1 MCKSEN
7 VPMLLTTSVN
17 VAVPNLPSDAFALTR
32 FFLNVQ
38 ICNYAD
44 APMIFLLF
52 LKNYYSVITFPFSD
66 WERKGINHSLLR
78 KMFFED
84 LFSPTVKP
92 TSSNHFIT
100 LFNQELYLR
109 TSLSFVSFETGCKDT
124 VRYFLN
130 QMFWRNN
137 HILFLLKH
145 RLLKSFSDK
154 GGQR

>member
-1 MCKSEN
+1 MCGITCCGELHRHRLLILYLASQSFKELDANVQMCKSEN
-7 VPMLLTTSVN
+7 VQMLLTTSVN

-52 LKNYYSVITFPFSD
+52 LKNYYSVISFPFSD

-84 LFSPTVKP
+84 LFSPIVKP
-92 TSSNHFIT
+92 YFEQPFYH
-100 LFNQELYLR
+100 
-109 TSLSFVSFETGCKDT
+109 SF
-124 VRYFLN
+124 
-130 QMFWRNN
+130 
-137 HILFLLKH
+137 
-145 RLLKSFSDK
+145 
-154 GGQR
+154 